1 MSFLKKE
8 ASLCFS
14 LSSAFACVVGK
25 SFLTGA
31 VALFLLSPGQLTFVG
46 PLTLL
51 MILSPLEVRVFLFL
65 ILVYFNVQ
73 KTKSTILTFI

>member
-31 VALFLLSPGQLTFVG
+31 VALFVLSRGKLAFVG
-46 PLTLL
+46 PLTLV
-51 MILSPLEVRVFLFL
+51 MIVSPLEVRVFFS
-65 ILVYFNVQ
+65 F
-73 KTKSTILTFI
+73 F